1 MYKIIKAT
9 ELRKLNNSL
18 EEQLKS
24 IEKALIKAQQ
34 EMGNSSSLIVKVSP
48 VFYKSIVDILEENE
62 YTCISLSNNSIQI
75 FW

>member
-1 MYKIIKAT
+1 MVSIIKAS

-62 YTCISLSNNSIQI
+62 YTCISLSNNAIQI

>member
-1 MYKIIKAT
+1 MFNIIKAS

-62 YTCISLSNNSIQI
+62 YICISLSNNAIQI

>member
-1 MYKIIKAT
+1 MFSIIKAS

-18 EEQLKS
+18 EEQLEK

-62 YTCISLSNNSIQI
+62 YTCISLSNNAIQI

>member
-1 MYKIIKAT
+1 MVSIIKAS

>member
-1 MYKIIKAT
+1 MFNIIKAS

-48 VFYKSIVDILEENE
+48 VFYKSIIDILEENE
-62 YTCISLSNNSIQI
+62 YTCISLSNNAIQI

>member
-1 MYKIIKAT
+1 MFNIIKAS

-34 EMGNSSSLIVKVSP
+34 EMGSSTLTIKVSP
-48 VFYKSIVDILEENE
+48 VFYQSIIDILEENE
-62 YTCISLSNNSIQI
+62 YTCISLSNDCIQI
-75 FW
+75 MW